1 MIRLAVPFIGDEEV
15 AAVERVMRSGQ
26 LSQGPETAAFEEEF
40 SQLVDGRH
48 CIGVNSGTSALHVA
62 LLAAGIGPGDE
73 VIVPSF
79 TFAATANAVALTGA
93 RPVFVDIEPTYFCID
108 PEAVAAAV
116 TPRTA
121 AIMPV
126 HLYGHPAQMPAL
138 LEIARRHGLL
148 VVEDSAQA
156 HGAALDGTPAGA
168 FGTLGAFSFYPTKNM
183 TTGEGGMI
191 TTADDEL
198 ARKCRLLRA
207 QGMEV
212 RYQNE
217 MVGLNVR
224 MTDMAAAIGRVQLTR
239 LAAWTEAR
247 RANAGSY
254 NARLRGVAT
263 PAAAENARHVYHQYT
278 VRSEHRDDLVER
290 IKAND
295 IGVDVYY
302 PTPVHELP
310 SFGLSLDLPNTRLA
324 AREVCSIPV
333 HPFLTEEEVS
343 TVIEVINR

>member
-79 TFAATANAVALTGA
+79 TFAATANSVALTGA
-93 RPVFVDIEPTYFCID
+93 TPVFVDIEPTYFCID
-108 PEAVAAAV
+108 PQAVAAAV
-116 TPRTA
+116 TSRTA

-126 HLYGHPAQMPAL
+126 HLYGHPAQMPAI
-138 LEIARRHGLL
+138 LEIADRHGLL
-148 VVEDSAQA
+148 VIEDSAQA
-156 HGAALDGTPAGA
+156 HGASLNGTPVGA

-207 QGMEV
+207 QGMEI

-239 LAAWTEAR
+239 LAAWTAAR
-247 RANAGSY
+247 RANAQAYDAG
-254 NARLRGVAT
+254 LTGVT
-263 PAAAENARHVYHQYT
+263 VPAVEEGAHHVYHQYT
-278 VRSEHRDDLVER
+278 IRSTDRDGLLARLREQ
-290 IKAND
+290 D
-295 IGVDVYY
+295 IGCDVYY

-310 SFGLSLDLPNTRLA
+310 SFGREIDLPVTALVSRQVL
-324 AREVCSIPV
+324 SIPV
-333 HPFLTEEEVS
+333 HPFLTADERNRI
-343 TVIEVINR
+343 IEVINQ

>member
-40 SQLVDGRH
+40 SSLVDGRH
-48 CIGVNSGTSALHVA
+48 CIGVNSGTSALHVS
-62 LLAAGIGPGDE
+62 LLAAGIGRGDE

-93 RPVFVDIEPTYFCID
+93 TPIFVDVEPEFFCID
-108 PEAVAAAV
+108 PDAISAAI
-116 TPRTA
+116 TPRTS

-126 HLYGHPAQMPAL
+126 HLYGHPARMP
-138 LEIARRHGLL
+138 EIMSIAEQNGLL
-148 VVEDSAQA
+148 VIEDAAQA
-156 HGAALDGTPAGA
+156 HGARLNGTPAGA

-191 TTADDEL
+191 TTADSEL
-198 ARKCRLLRA
+198 ARRCRLLRA

-239 LAAWTEAR
+239 LEAWTQAR
-247 RANAGSY
+247 RENAAAYTKALTNVQPPSVAANAH
-254 NARLRGVAT
+254 
-263 PAAAENARHVYHQYT
+263 HVFHQYT
-278 VRSEHRDDLVER
+278 IRASDRDGLLER
-290 IKAND
+290 LRAND
-295 IGVDVYY
+295 IGCDVYY
-302 PTPVHELP
+302 PTPVHRLP
-310 SFGLSLDLPNTRLA
+310 SFDLEIDLPTTRLVA
-324 AREVCSIPV
+324 QEVLSIPV
-333 HPFLTEEEVS
+333 HPFLTDEERAS
-343 TVIEVINR
+343 VIEVINR

>member
-40 SQLVDGRH
+40 SELVDGRH

-79 TFAATANAVALTGA
+79 TFAATANSVALTGA
-93 RPVFVDIEPTYFCID
+93 TPVFVDIEPTYFCID

-116 TPRTA
+116 TSRTA

-126 HLYGHPAQMPAL
+126 HLYGHPAQMPAI
-138 LEIARRHGLL
+138 LEIANRHGLL
-148 VVEDSAQA
+148 VIEDSAQA
-156 HGAALDGTPAGA
+156 HGAAFNGTPAGA

-212 RYQNE
+212 RYRNE

-239 LAAWTEAR
+239 LAAWTAAR
-247 RANAGSY
+247 RANAEAYDAGL
-254 NARLRGVAT
+254 NRVTVPAVA
-263 PAAAENARHVYHQYT
+263 EGARHVYHQYT
-278 VRSEHRDDLVER
+278 IRSTDRDGLLARLREQ
-290 IKAND
+290 D
-295 IGVDVYY
+295 IGCDVYY
-302 PTPVHELP
+302 PIPVHELP
-310 SFGLSLDLPNTRLA
+310 SFGREIDLPVTAMASKQVL
-324 AREVCSIPV
+324 SIPV
-333 HPFLTEEEVS
+333 HPFLTADERNR
-343 TVIEVINR
+343 IIKAINQ